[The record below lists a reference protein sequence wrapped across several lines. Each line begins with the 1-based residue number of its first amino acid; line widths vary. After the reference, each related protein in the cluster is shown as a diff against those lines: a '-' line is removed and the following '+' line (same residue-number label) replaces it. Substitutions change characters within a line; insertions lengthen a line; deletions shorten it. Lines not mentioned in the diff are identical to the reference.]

1 MCAPIRLPTRIQ
13 DSLPKRDVSPT
24 SGPDLIIMGAMDSL
38 LIITGTMGA
47 GKSSALG
54 EASDILA
61 LKGIT
66 HAAIDLD
73 SLGLALLPSAAS
85 SDGAMYRNLQSVCA
99 NYSSLGVR
107 RLLLARAIENS
118 AELELCSGI
127 VSASNTVVC
136 RLTASIEA
144 MKQRVRLRESGVSQR
159 DYVARVVELN
169 TILDRAQLENFTI
182 TNENRPLT
190 DVAQELLVKAGWI
203 SH

>member
-1 MCAPIRLPTRIQ
+1 M
-13 DSLPKRDVSPT
+13 S
-24 SGPDLIIMGAMDSL
+24 AMDSL

-47 GKSSALG
+47 GKTSTLG

-107 RLLLARAIENS
+107 RLLLARAIENCTD
-118 AELELCSGI
+118 LELCSGI

-136 RLTASIEA
+136 RLTASIEV

-169 TILDRAQLENFTI
+169 TILDRAQLENFTV